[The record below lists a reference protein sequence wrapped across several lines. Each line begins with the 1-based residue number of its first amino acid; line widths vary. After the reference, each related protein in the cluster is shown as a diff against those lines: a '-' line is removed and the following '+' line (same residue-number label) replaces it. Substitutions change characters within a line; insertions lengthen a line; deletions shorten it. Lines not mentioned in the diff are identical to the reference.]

1 MRGCRSLQS
10 FRAGGGLT
18 DAVWRRIL
26 GPCVQSPGYLHIYS
40 PTTPATTT
48 TGRDTRSP
56 THPGQ
61 RPPSPGS
68 SLVTGHHLLLL
79 LLLLLCECCGVRWWP
94 RWPGIGY
101 RAGRAWHGATRPM
114 ASTAQAQAM
123 TRHNRHSTTAQQQ
136 LIQIYS
142 NWPCDSCRLLYF
154 HTTQKYLSSSIYRN
168 ADNEAIE
175 IAR

>member
-1 MRGCRSLQS
+1 MYRVQDIYISTVLLHPPPPPLAAIPGHQHTRGS
-10 FRAGGGLT
+10 GLRHLGQPWSRVT
-18 DAVWRRIL
+18 ICCCCCCCMSVVAV
-26 GPCVQSPGYLHIYS
+26 
-40 PTTPATTT
+40 
-48 TGRDTRSP
+48 
-56 THPGQ
+56 
-61 RPPSPGS
+61 
-68 SLVTGHHLLLL
+68 
-79 LLLLLCECCGVRWWP
+79 VRWWP

-154 HTTQKYLSSSIYRN
+154 HTTQKYLVQFTEMLIMKP
-168 ADNEAIE
+168 
-175 IAR
+175 